1 MPSAVRRSNSH
12 FGIVAALVLMMIASA
27 ARADIKIA
35 VTGVADELADN
46 VRMFLSLERYAK
58 RKDVTEDA
66 IQRLAKRIPLEAQKA
81 LQPFGYYESKVSY
94 TVNRDGENWKID
106 IDVEHGRAV
115 RLADVDITVA
125 GPGVDHPAIRKVSRQ
140 RALRPGRRLDHGI
153 YDQVK
158 TTLLRTAANNGYLD
172 AHYEQS
178 DLVIDVRQRRASV
191 VLHLVSGE
199 QYHISAIEIHQ
210 DVLRPPVAQRLL
222 RIQPGDA
229 YSNDALLLT
238 QYAFDDSQYFSTV
251 NIDSSERD
259 NEHHTVRVTIDAQR
273 NRHHK
278 YSASLGYAT
287 DTRARGKLNWDD
299 RYVNDRGHRA
309 GVELIASQPLQSI
322 VGRYTIPVRDVALE
336 KLEFTLASKKEE
348 LADLTSKR
356 NEFTTSLTQI
366 MGRWQRVLFV
376 RLSRETTIEPD
387 PAAPDTNLSSTQFL
401 VIPGISYSTYPNQLV
416 NEQPLRYSLY
426 TELSGSPQALG
437 SDASFLRLL
446 LQGERI
452 FDLSRRWH
460 LRLRAQ
466 FGTIWT
472 NNFDGVPASQRFF
485 AGGDNSVRGFALNE
499 LSPQDSAGSKVG
511 GKNLIVGTVELERN
525 LKWPNFRLA
534 VFSDVGNAF
543 DQFGDGLAYS
553 AGVGLRYNI
562 AVASLGIDL
571 AQPLYAPN
579 QSVSGRLPR
588 LHLHI
593 STLF

>member
-1 MPSAVRRSNSH
+1 
-12 FGIVAALVLMMIASA
+12 
-27 ARADIKIA
+27 
-35 VTGVADELADN
+35 
-46 VRMFLSLERYAK
+46 
-58 RKDVTEDA
+58 
-66 IQRLAKRIPLEAQKA
+66 
-81 LQPFGYYESKVSY
+81 
-94 TVNRDGENWKID
+94 
-106 IDVEHGRAV
+106 
-115 RLADVDITVA
+115 
-125 GPGVDHPAIRKVSRQ
+125 
-140 RALRPGRRLDHGI
+140 
-153 YDQVK
+153 
-158 TTLLRTAANNGYLD
+158 
-172 AHYEQS
+172 
-178 DLVIDVRQRRASV
+178 
-191 VLHLVSGE
+191 
-199 QYHISAIEIHQ
+199 
-210 DVLRPPVAQRLL
+210 
-222 RIQPGDA
+222 
-229 YSNDALLLT
+229 
-238 QYAFDDSQYFSTV
+238 V
-251 NIDSSERD
+251 NIDSGERD
-259 NEHHTVRVTIDAQR
+259 NEHHTVRVTIEAKR
-273 NRHHK
+273 NRRNK

-309 GVELIASQPLQSI
+309 GVELIASQPLESI

-336 KLEFTLASKKEE
+336 KLEFTLASKQEE

-376 RLSRETTIEPD
+376 RLSRETTIEPNPLM
-387 PAAPDTNLSSTQFL
+387 PAVDSSSTQFL
-401 VIPGISYSTYPNQLV
+401 VVPGISYSTYPNQLL

-426 TELSGSPQALG
+426 GELSGAAQTLG

-452 FDLSRRWH
+452 FDLNRRWH

-472 NNFDGVPASQRFF
+472 NNFDGVPASERFF

-499 LSPQDSAGSKVG
+499 LSPLDQAGSKVG
-511 GKNLIVGTVELERN
+511 GKNLVVGTVELERN
-525 LKWPNFRLA
+525 LKWPNFRAA
-534 VFSDVGNAF
+534 VFTDAGNAF
-543 DQFGDGLAYS
+543 DRFGDGFAYS